1 MASEADLDAD
11 IKALSILAEH
21 PELYPEF
28 VKLGCVGS
36 VVSLLAHE
44 NTDIAIDAV
53 AVLGEFTD
61 DDVEADALQW
71 TSLVNAM
78 VEADIVDLLTQNLA
92 RFDENIENDRNG
104 VYQVLNVVENLLSQA
119 EMSNRIGQRSN
130 LLAWLLKRAQEKGSK
145 VTQNT
150 QYAAELLAILLQSSE
165 ANRRSFSEAG
175 GVDVLLQLLSAYRKK
190 DPEKDSDEEE
200 YAENL
205 FDCVTCIV
213 DEDFGKEKFWE
224 AEGVELCLIMLRE
237 GKFSKARALRV
248 LDHVLGGQAG
258 TAVCERFVEAAGLKA
273 IFSIFMK
280 KQEREVMEHIIGIF
294 ASLLRL
300 LPGGSAGRI
309 RTLAKFVEKDYEKI
323 GKLVEMRA
331 QYAERVQRVEAQ
343 IRQEEAAMES
353 EEKEER
359 AAESLSRRLDAG
371 LFSLQTI
378 DVVLAWLAAE
388 DGGAKSRI
396 QELLVQAGAGLG
408 VMEQSL
414 QEQLDGIETE
424 GDPGVKDM
432 LQALLACL

>member
-53 AVLGEFTD
+53 AVLGELTD
-61 DDVEADALQW
+61 DDVEADASQW

-213 DEDFGKEKFWE
+213 DEDFGKEIFLE

-237 GKFSKARALRV
+237 GKISKARALRV
-248 LDHVLGGQAG
+248 LDHALGGQAG

-353 EEKEER
+353 EEKEDR

-408 VMEQSL
+408 VLEQSL